1 MSDITQQQFDREDFF
16 PVVWPWSISV
26 FTFYTLYTC
35 IIIPLVIWRSDFHP
49 LKSRSKG
56 YLFVMI
62 FTQYLMVSILSLRLI
77 IGRQIFPCALYYV
90 FAFFGVPSFLYFSNF
105 SSVYG
110 SLFDAVVS
118 VDYGDKTNSFK
129 RRNGQL

>member
-1 MSDITQQQFDREDFF
+1 MKNLKHKIILPVNYLTNKINSIICFFMSDITQQQFDGIDFY

-62 FTQYLMVSILSLRLI
+62 FTQYLMVTILSLRLI

-90 FAFFGVPSFLYFSNF
+90 FAFFGVPS
-105 SSVYG
+105 
-110 SLFDAVVS
+110 LF
-118 VDYGDKTNSFK
+118 
-129 RRNGQL
+129 